1 MIKAIFR
8 FLMKIAMRIALYRSL
23 YHTLKRIFL
32 DIRTRL
38 SNRHEKASSS

>member
-1 MIKAIFR
+1 MIGAIFR

-23 YHTLKRIFL
+23 YHTLKRIYI

-38 SNRHEKASSS
+38 SNRRANVSSS